1 MLLDANLLIWAH
13 HEQFDQH
20 PAARAWLEREMSGN
34 PLVGIPWPSILAF
47 LRLSTHPR
55 ALRRPISI
63 ELAWSVVQGWL
74 GRSNVQIPVPTERHE
89 EILGRLL
96 ARGKAT
102 GNHTTDAHLA
112 TLAIEWGAE
121 LLSAD
126 RDFARYEGLRWR
138 DPLA

>member
-1 MLLDANLLIWAH
+1 LLDANLLIWAH
-13 HEQFDQH
+13 HRQFEQH
-20 PAARAWLEREMSGN
+20 AAARAWLERELSHN
-34 PLVGIPWPSILAF
+34 PLVGIPWPTVLAF
-47 LRLSTHPR
+47 LRLSTHAR

-63 ELAWSVVQGWL
+63 EVAWTVVLGWL
-74 GRSNVQIPVPTERHE
+74 GRANVQVPVPTERHE
-89 EILGRLL
+89 EILGRFLT
-96 ARGKAT
+96 RGKAT

-112 TLAIEWGAE
+112 ALAVEWGAE